1 MTEEYHQQSRSPR
14 AEKDLLP
21 IKKGRLMA
29 GLTQEA
35 MAEILG
41 VDVRTLR
48 RYESGEDPT
57 PDALMLELADR
68 VKSPILVYEHY
79 KTKYCI
85 AEELMPSVDEVNLS
99 QAVVNLLNALAELE
113 RNQVAS
119 RLLAMA
125 ADGLID
131 MTEEPHYTFVLS
143 KLEGVRRAVEQLRY
157 CDKGGTR

>member
-1 MTEEYHQQSRSPR
+1 METEYSRTDPDAR
-14 AEKDLLP
+14 AGDALTP
-21 IKKGRLMA
+21 IKKGRIMS

-35 MAEILG
+35 MAEALG

-68 VKSPILVYEHY
+68 VRSPILIYEHY
-79 KTKYCI
+79 KAKYHI
-85 AEELMPSVDEVNLS
+85 ADEIMPTVEEMALS
-99 QAVVNLLNALAELE
+99 QAVVGLLNALADLE

-119 RLLAMA
+119 KLLALS
-125 ADGLID
+125 ADGMID

-143 KLEGVRRAVEQLRY
+143 KLDGVRRAVEQLRY

>member
-1 MTEEYHQQSRSPR
+1 MATEYTLPTLEARV
-14 AEKDLLP
+14 EKALPP
-21 IKKGRLMA
+21 IKKGRLMS

-35 MAEILG
+35 MAEVLG

-57 PDALMLELADR
+57 PDALMLDLADR
-68 VKSPILVYEHY
+68 VQSPILIYEHY
-79 KTKYCI
+79 KQKYRI
-85 AEELMPSVDEVNLS
+85 ADEIMPSVDEVSLS
-99 QAVVNLLNALAELE
+99 QAVVTLLNALAELE
-113 RNQVAS
+113 RQQVATK
-119 RLLAMA
+119 LLAMA
-125 ADGLID
+125 DDGMID